1 MRDGGTNGSTFCAL
15 DRPIG
20 SAKSL
25 IMRETSEALV
35 LYAGS
40 DISPGHH
47 SILRRSVTSCF
58 INTLNL
64 CKVNSCKESCKNHA
78 IPVKIPV
85 SFNRGGVTL
94 GGWGG
99 RQRSFV
105 SVVAWQI
112 HEKAFPEVFTND
124 VTAPLK
130 LRS

>member
-1 MRDGGTNGSTFCAL
+1 MGDGSTNGSTFCAL
-15 DRPIG
+15 DKPIG
-20 SAKSL
+20 PAKSL

-47 SILRRSVTSCF
+47 SILRLSVTSCF

-85 SFNRGGVTL
+85 SFRQ
-94 GGWGG
+94 GWGLFRERG
-99 RQRSFV
+99 RGTTIFCICSCM
-105 SVVAWQI
+105 AD
-112 HEKAFPEVFTND
+112 T
-124 VTAPLK
+124 
-130 LRS
+130 